1 MKLGLSSPLEHKTP
15 EEWAE
20 NMRKIGCQ
28 AVNFPV
34 DHTSSKEV
42 IQAYAQAAKAQ
53 GLVIAEVGAWCNPIS
68 PDSEVRKQALI
79 RCKEQLRLAD
89 HLESG
94 CQCRSEGDDH
104 GAGTWFFS
112 SIKGSRA

>member
-20 NMRKIGCQ
+20 NMQKIGCQ

-34 DHTSSKEV
+34 DYTAPKEV
-42 IQAYAQAAKAQ
+42 IQAYEQAAKDQ

-68 PDSEVRKQALI
+68 PDPEIRENARI
-79 RCKEQLRLAD
+79 RCRGQLTGWGPVAVLMFPAQKVLDGMD
-89 HLESG
+89 H
-94 CQCRSEGDDH
+94 
-104 GAGTWFFS
+104 TKK
-112 SIKGSRA
+112 I